1 MNYSEP
7 IAFYWKKYFEKDE
20 AKYDFDE
27 EKGVFRTGYG
37 LGETCP
43 ISSLRYI
50 IIIKEDG
57 FLVRAYIP
65 GIKAKASN
73 FENTAMLLTYI
84 NDGMRYG
91 NFEMDMDDG
100 EITFKMANIVP
111 DGAELEYDYIDKNV
125 VIPLM
130 MVKKYAD
137 ALIGIM
143 LGYTDDP
150 KAAYEKA
157 MAEDAD

>member
-1 MNYSEP
+1 MLCADCAFLSENRISP
-7 IAFYWKKYFEKDE
+7 CKKIRRFPLADGI
-20 AKYDFDE
+20 FLH
-27 EKGVFRTGYG
+27 G
-37 LGETCP
+37 LGIVLSGHKTIGVE
-43 ISSLRYI
+43 
-50 IIIKEDG
+50 EDG